1 MKDQLHKEYGKLSAA
16 DIRLLLSMLE
26 KLEHEELVM
35 SDEILSD
42 PIKCSKFFDF
52 EATQVVWAGLYEV
65 DFPTCLALIIHQFG
79 IADDMSA
86 ISKSEN
92 PLEKLVTWI
101 EAQKSEDDD
110 DEESVSAE
118 YLEFIRCVHAYN
130 TALLK
135 NIHALLVYG
144 VYLNDLVKIAR
155 EGVPKMRDKALL
167 DAIKI
172 DPSVVGCKTATERIS
187 RAVLMKDER
196 FLSKLRLALEGKLG
210 AKEQATYKKMRY
222 VLQLLH
228 EANALSLPDSKLENL
243 FVKELNL
250 YHAPASAEKNLGEF
264 ARNFRK
270 KKSTI

>member
-1 MKDQLHKEYGKLSAA
+1 MKKPPHKEYGKLSAA
-16 DIRLLLSMLE
+16 EIRLLLTWLDDLE
-26 KLEHEELVM
+26 RKEKELSCEV
-35 SDEILSD
+35 LSD

-101 EAQKSEDDD
+101 EAQRSEDDD
-110 DEESVSAE
+110 DGESVSAE
-118 YLEFIRCVHAYN
+118 YFEFIRCVHAYN

-135 NIHALLVYG
+135 NIRALLVYG
-144 VYLNDLVKIAR
+144 VYLNDLLKIAR
-155 EGVPKMRDKALL
+155 EGDPKKRDKALL

-187 RAVLMKDER
+187 RAVLMKDEH
-196 FLSKLRLALEGKLG
+196 FFSKLRRALAGKLG

-228 EANALSLPDSKLENL
+228 EANALSLSDSKLETL

-250 YHAPASAEKNLGEF
+250 YLAPVSAEKNLGEF
-264 ARNFRK
+264 ARNFKK